1 MENNA
6 LHPSVIK
13 YIDAYNNFDVDG
25 MLAALHPE
33 IQFKNVTGGEVTHTL
48 NGIAAFKSQAESI
61 LPLFS
66 ERKQTIIE
74 WHSSEERI
82 KVLIDYIAILAADFP
97 NGLKAGEQ
105 LQLKGKSI
113 FRIQDNL
120 IIAIE
125 DIS

>member
-48 NGIAAFKSQAESI
+48 NGIAACKSQAESI

>member
-1 MENNA
+1 MENNV
-6 LHPSVIK
+6 LHPSIIK
-13 YIDAYNNFDVDG
+13 YIHAYNNYDVDG
-25 MLAALHPE
+25 MLSALHPE
-33 IQFKNVTGGEVTHTL
+33 IQFKNITAGEVTHTL

-74 WHSSEERI
+74 WHSSEEQI
-82 KVLIDYIAILAADFP
+82 EVLIDYIAILNADFP

-105 LQLKGKSI
+105 LHLKGKSI

>member
-33 IQFKNVTGGEVTHTL
+33 IQFTNVTGGEVTHTL